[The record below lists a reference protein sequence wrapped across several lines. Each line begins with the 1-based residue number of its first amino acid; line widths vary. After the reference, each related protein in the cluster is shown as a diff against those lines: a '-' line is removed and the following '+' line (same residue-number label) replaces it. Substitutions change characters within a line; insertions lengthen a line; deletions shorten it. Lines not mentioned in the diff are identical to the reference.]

1 MPRPGT
7 LPVAP
12 SPADIPRLTEPA
24 LRTTFALGTKIRDA
38 HGDFVGF
45 ATELEHVLPDTD
57 IATGRLHTRTLWTLI
72 LPGHGTDTTVA
83 DAKRERAARRNP
95 FARIALFIRQVIGE
109 LKKVVT
115 PTRKELFTFTG
126 VVLVFVVIMM
136 AIVWGRDQ
144 VCGWVVLYVFGQPG
158 V

>member
-1 MPRPGT
+1 MKGVR
-7 LPVAP
+7 VARKVIDEP
-12 SPADIPRLTEPA
+12 SEEI
-24 LRTTFALGTKIRDA
+24 
-38 HGDFVGF
+38 
-45 ATELEHVLPDTD
+45 
-57 IATGRLHTRTLWTLI
+57 
-72 LPGHGTDTTVA
+72 VA

-115 PTRKELFTFTG
+115 PTRKELLTFTG

-136 AIVWGRDQ
+136 AIVWGMDQ
-144 VCGWVVLYVFGQPG
+144 VFSWLVIFVFGQPG